1 MLHRGINSWRKWY
14 NCTCDSIREAGLSY
28 FRLVKRWIG
37 INVTIKLCKTKN
49 VALFFRKISVVT
61 TILPLVLFLRVPWDR
76 TLYCCCYKI
85 AKELSSLQKSFFRS
99 SVGVN
104 GVQDGFTFTFT
115 LLILAATNQLPIAAI
130 SKIQKYKNTVQGGFA
145 LQPINFPPWSHIMK
159 EAQTQRQEH
168 LENISQKCETALFQV
183 FQVGFGLPYHILRL
197 PEVWFGP
204 KGPES
209 PKVNKNPTL
218 ISKNSQWH
226 QGR

>member
-49 VALFFRKISVVT
+49 VALFFRKISIAT
-61 TILPLVLFLRVPWDR
+61 TILPLVLFLGVPWDR

-130 SKIQKYKNTVQGGFA
+130 SKIQKYSPGWICTSTNQLSPLKPYYERSTNTKTRTSGEYIAKMRNCPFSGIPGRFWFA
-145 LQPINFPPWSHIMK
+145 LSYPSPPWGLVWSERPWIPK
-159 EAQTQRQEH
+159 
-168 LENISQKCETALFQV
+168 SQ
-183 FQVGFGLPYHILRL
+183 
-197 PEVWFGP
+197 
-204 KGPES
+204 
-209 PKVNKNPTL
+209 
-218 ISKNSQWH
+218 
-226 QGR
+226 

>member
-85 AKELSSLQKSFFRS
+85 GKELSSLQKSFFRS

-168 LENISQKCETALFQV
+168 LENISQKCETALYSGIPGRFW
-183 FQVGFGLPYHILRL
+183 FAWSCPSPPWGL
-197 PEVWFGP
+197 VWSERPWIP
-204 KGPES
+204 K
-209 PKVNKNPTL
+209 
-218 ISKNSQWH
+218 SQ
-226 QGR
+226 

>member
-1 MLHRGINSWRKWY
+1 MLQCGINSWRKWY

-37 INVTIKLCKTKN
+37 IYKTKN
-49 VALFFRKISVVT
+49 VALFRKISVVT
-61 TILPLVLFLRVPWDR
+61 TILPLVLFLMVPSDR

-130 SKIQKYKNTVQGGFA
+130 SKIQKYSPGWICTSTNK
-145 LQPINFPPWSHIMK
+145 LSPLK
-159 EAQTQRQEH
+159 
-168 LENISQKCETALFQV
+168 
-183 FQVGFGLPYHILRL
+183 PYYERSTKTKTRTSGEYIAKMRNC
-197 PEVWFGP
+197 PFFRY
-204 KGPES
+204 S
-209 PKVNKNPTL
+209 
-218 ISKNSQWH
+218 
-226 QGR
+226 R